1 MLTPAQAETLIE
13 QHLTC
18 LPIESLPLTQAAGA
32 VLRENVYAERDQ
44 PPFDRVAMDGIALIA
59 SSVTGSGARLR
70 VAGSQAAGDPPQT
83 LIDPASCIEIMTGAM
98 LPRGCDAVVPIEQVE
113 RTGDR

>member
-32 VLRENVYAERDQ
+32 VLRENIYAERDH
-44 PPFDRVAMDGIALIA
+44 PPFDRVAMDGIALSTVGRGEQRRA
-59 SSVTGSGARLR
+59 PARQPAR
-70 VAGSQAAGDPPQT
+70 RPPAIRRRRWRIPT
-83 LIDPASCIEIMTGAM
+83 PAS
-98 LPRGCDAVVPIEQVE
+98 RS
-113 RTGDR
+113 